1 MTATKIDPRLVSYGA
16 RWKCPSFVTS
26 LWHQRLLAWGPGLL
40 VNWKDL
46 NWKVEKCANKKQAAH
61 HLKILKEMGLGA
73 KGIYDPCSRPYRMLR
88 DSWVMVS
95 LKGNKP
101 R

>member
-1 MTATKIDPRLVSYGA
+1 MRAVRTCRSPISHAHLLTSHERDCGGETGPEGFLRLTTAARMDPRLLLYRA

-46 NWKVEKCANKKQAAH
+46 NCKAEKCANK
-61 HLKILKEMGLGA
+61 
-73 KGIYDPCSRPYRMLR
+73 
-88 DSWVMVS
+88 
-95 LKGNKP
+95 
-101 R
+101 